1 LSSLAYY
8 YALLREKQGE
18 VERLIACQASLQG
31 KQEEF
36 TANEQKCLEPELS
49 VMTWH
54 GKHATDFQNIRE
66 SGIHTS
72 YLEIEGEQ
80 FSKVFNAISDK
91 IASLQEEIASIK
103 RTIERL
109 KDDD

>member
-1 LSSLAYY
+1 LSLLAYY

-18 VERLIACQASLQG
+18 VERLNACQTSLQG

-72 YLEIEGEQ
+72 YLEIAGEQ
-80 FSKVFNAISDK
+80 FSKVFHAISDK
-91 IASLQEEIASIK
+91 IASLQIEIASIQ